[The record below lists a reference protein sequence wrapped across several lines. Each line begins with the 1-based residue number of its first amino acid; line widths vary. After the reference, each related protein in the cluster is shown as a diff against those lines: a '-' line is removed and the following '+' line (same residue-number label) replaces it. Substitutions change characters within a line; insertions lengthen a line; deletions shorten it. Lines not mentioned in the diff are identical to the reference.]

1 MPSESPPQSVHDL
14 TGLLSRWSGGDKSAL
29 EELMPLVY
37 PELHRL
43 ARHYMR
49 GERNQRL
56 LQPTALL
63 HDVYVRFLARDQRG
77 IEWHNR
83 SQFFAAAAS
92 AMRHV
97 LVDAARSG
105 NRAKRG
111 GVQISLNRD
120 AGALQPPTTDLLDVD
135 AALHALAEFD
145 ERKARII
152 ELRYFGGLTQEE
164 TAAAIGVSLSTVKRD
179 NLFAEAW
186 LRCYFRG
193 EVLTADIGPAPQAP
207 GSQTVQ

>member
-1 MPSESPPQSVHDL
+1 M
-14 TGLLSRWSGGDKSAL
+14 SAL
-29 EELMPLVY
+29 EELMPLIY

-63 HDVYVRFLARDQRG
+63 HDVYIRFLAREQGG
-77 IEWHNR
+77 IEWHSR

-111 GVQISLNRD
+111 GVPIPLDRD
-120 AGALQPPTTDLLDVD
+120 ARAWRAPPTDLLDVD
-135 AALHALAEFD
+135 AALHALSEFD

-152 ELRYFGGLTQEE
+152 ELRYFGGLSQEE

-193 EVLTADIGPAPQAP
+193 EVPGPGTGPAPQP
-207 GSQTVQ
+207 PTPQTVQ